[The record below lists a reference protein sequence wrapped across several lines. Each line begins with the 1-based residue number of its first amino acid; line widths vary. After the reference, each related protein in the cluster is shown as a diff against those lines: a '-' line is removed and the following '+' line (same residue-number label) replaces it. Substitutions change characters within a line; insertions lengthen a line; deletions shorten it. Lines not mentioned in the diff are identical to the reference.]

1 MRLHGARTQTP
12 ANSQAVGCVR
22 VLCPDDQYVLLE
34 GRYRHIPSERTTCER
49 ITRDVPDGK
58 RGNSFN
64 RASSGCPGFH
74 LRRPSA
80 RTGLPVLFSSPTSL
94 ATPSLD
100 RLTPSCVISKLQP
113 ARGHQPAPD
122 SDRPSSVA
130 CRQLLFCGSLHA
142 GWLLAKVRM
151 SPQVL
156 AGEKP
161 GCTPCRSSRWLS
173 TNDEL
178 CWWNGHF
185 QLVFVCLFFRL

>member
-1 MRLHGARTQTP
+1 MTSMYFWKRA
-12 ANSQAVGCVR
+12 
-22 VLCPDDQYVLLE
+22 
-34 GRYRHIPSERTTCER
+34 TCER
-49 ITRDVPDGK
+49 ITRDVPGGK

-64 RASSGCPGFH
+64 LASSGCPGFH

-156 AGEKP
+156 AGGKP
-161 GCTPCRSSRWLS
+161 GCTPCRRVVGCRRMTSCVGGMGIFSWFSSVS
-173 TNDEL
+173 SSGCD
-178 CWWNGHF
+178 C
-185 QLVFVCLFFRL
+185 